1 MLLEELKSMLGEIE
15 GKIRWCNIIIPD
27 DFDPDNLN
35 MAYALYAYKV
45 QAHIQEDLLK
55 KQKKLGGTLK
65 KKVYEEIPS
74 TSNDILTR
82 LDVKREAEL
91 IIKYFNEKDL
101 DTSKNKR
108 KPISFRKSFI

>member
-1 MLLEELKSMLGEIE
+1 MLSEIE

-27 DFDPDNLN
+27 DFNPDNLN
-35 MAYALYAYKV
+35 MAYALYAFKV

-55 KQKKLGGTLK
+55 KRKKVESTSR
-65 KKVYEEIPS
+65 KKVYEDIPN
-74 TSNDILTR
+74 TSNEILTR
-82 LDVKREAEL
+82 QDVKREAEQ